1 MESIYY
7 VYKCIEYIVANMNTR
22 FGNKMKILVLE
33 INNLHIQI
41 VLEETFKTI
50 VLAPF
55 VQMIYNI
62 YDMRFS

>member
-33 INNLHIQI
+33 INLHIQI
-41 VLEETFKTI
+41 VSEETFKTI